1 MQAKPTVLL
10 LAAGQSARWRAA
22 GAHAVA
28 HKLDAPFGT
37 STVFAQSLTNAIASG
52 LPVRVAV
59 SKATPPTVAAMCRML
74 DVPTLTCSGGMGD
87 VIAQAV
93 KQTYSDDG
101 WLIAPA
107 DMPRIS
113 KAVYAA
119 VAQALNNNN
128 APTIAAP
135 TFNGQRGHPVG
146 FAAAL
151 RNELTALTGDAG
163 ARALLQA
170 HPVAAVPVQDAGI
183 LLDIDTPGDLH
194 AAENHPQSAAP
205 NP

>member
-59 SKATPPTVAAMCRML
+59 SKATPPSVVAMCRML

-93 KQTYSDDG
+93 KQTYSGDG

-119 VAQALNNNN
+119 VAQALPKG
-128 APTIAAP
+128 ATIAAP
-135 TFNGQRGHPVG
+135 AFNGQRGHPVG
-146 FAAAL
+146 FAASLRTAL
-151 RNELTALTGDAG
+151 IALTGDSG

-170 HPVAAVPVQDAGI
+170 HPVTTIAVQDAGI

-194 AAENHPQSAAP
+194 AAENHP
-205 NP
+205 